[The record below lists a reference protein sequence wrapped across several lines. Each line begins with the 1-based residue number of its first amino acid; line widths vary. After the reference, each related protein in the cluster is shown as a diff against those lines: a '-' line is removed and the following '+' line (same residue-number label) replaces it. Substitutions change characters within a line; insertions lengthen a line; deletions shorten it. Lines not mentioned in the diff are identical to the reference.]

1 MLITNATIISFKI
14 PDDMEL
20 ERNFIK
26 STEHLDE
33 WVKSESSQYI
43 TYKKMVTYH
52 VEGGI
57 FNNDK

>member
-20 ERNFIK
+20 ERNFRK
-26 STEHLDE
+26 STERLDE
-33 WVKSESSQYI
+33 WVKSETSKYI
-43 TYKKMVTYH
+43 TYKKTASYY
-52 VEGGI
+52 VEGGV